1 MESTLNKAAKVIY
14 EKFKA
19 KQYLFAVDE
28 RQAGIIDE
36 LRREGFM
43 KHEFMMQVSEKKGQL
58 CCELLPNYPPNGKMY
73 EGFELKWITGFFSGK
88 IMLHNIKL
96 FS

>member
-1 MESTLNKAAKVIY
+1 MESNLDKAAKVIY

-36 LRREGFM
+36 LRQEGFM
-43 KHEFMMQVSEKKGQL
+43 KNEFMMQVSDKKGQL
-58 CCELLPNYPPNGKMY
+58 CCELLPNYLLKGKMY
-73 EGFELKWITGFFSGK
+73 EGFELKWITGFF
-88 IMLHNIKL
+88 NNRAR
-96 FS
+96 